1 MDIIYECLPEINDE
15 VDLIIEPI
23 IINNNQENLPFII
36 DQNKEVNKEIL
47 INQNKYK
54 YNNIYT
60 YLEKETFINLITNGI
75 NIKNNVSLILLLNTN
90 KEENDPDN
98 NNYNFGIR
106 NIIKNLFDKDIIDKL
121 NIKNMK
127 YNYYIINL
135 ETNQNENIIKDKLIN
150 DESDYAID
158 LPIDENNINISILRI
173 EIEYSDL
180 NISSFVQLLFV
191 YNSYEKII
199 PLFAL
204 NKKENELQLL
214 KEKINYLLLME
225 KDIKD
230 KINNL
235 PIINNEYLNNVRSYE
250 SEVINYYNNFV
261 NSLKN
266 IENKENKEKTSKNNK
281 DKNNINELIKEAKN
295 LLNSMNNEQFRW
307 LTGHGCQSDNGN
319 VLLLRSFTAFRM
331 TPYGFSFS
339 QA

>member
-47 INQNKYK
+47 INKNKYQF
-54 YNNIYT
+54 NNIYT

-173 EIEYSDL
+173 EIEYADL

-214 KEKINYLLLME
+214 KEKINYLFYLLY
-225 KDIKD
+225 
-230 KINNL
+230 L
-235 PIINNEYLNNVRSYE
+235 FPLIINFQFFVLIINIHSPFYL
-250 SEVINYYNNFV
+250 
-261 NSLKN
+261 KQ
-266 IENKENKEKTSKNNK
+266 
-281 DKNNINELIKEAKN
+281 IKE
-295 LLNSMNNEQFRW
+295 
-307 LTGHGCQSDNGN
+307 
-319 VLLLRSFTAFRM
+319 
-331 TPYGFSFS
+331 
-339 QA
+339 